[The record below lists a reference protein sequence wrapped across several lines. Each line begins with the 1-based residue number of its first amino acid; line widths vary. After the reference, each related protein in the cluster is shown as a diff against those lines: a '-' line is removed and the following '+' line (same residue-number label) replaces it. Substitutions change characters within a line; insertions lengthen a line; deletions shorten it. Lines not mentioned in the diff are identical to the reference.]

1 VKRFVIPLSFGLL
14 GAAVLVALGVW
25 QLQRLEWKQGIL
37 AEIEARIAAAPAS
50 LPEDPDPQADR
61 YLPVRVTGRMGE
73 RALRVLVSQKRVGAG
88 YRLISVLDTGARR
101 IMVDRG
107 FIPVDADIP
116 DPPPGEVT
124 VTGNLHWP
132 QDRNS
137 STPDND
143 IAGNTWFARDL
154 QPMARQLDT
163 RPVMVIAREVSYDDG
178 PVAPLP
184 VDTSGIPNDH
194 LEYAITWFSLAGIW
208 LGMTGYYLWRKR
220 RSDKGGTA

>member
-1 VKRFVIPLSFGLL
+1 MKRFVIPLSFGLL

-37 AEIEARIAAAPAS
+37 AEIEARIAAAPVS

-107 FIPVDADIP
+107 FIPVDAEIP

>member
-37 AEIEARIAAAPAS
+37 AEIEARIAAAPVS